1 MLGYPGA
8 TSAPVEAHHGEGLGQ
23 IWLRS
28 VACSGG
34 EQRLEDCNHGSWG
47 SHYCT
52 HAEDAS
58 VHCLHTVRLVNSGVA
73 HKGRVEIFHDGLWGT
88 ICGYYY
94 WGINNAKVVCKMLG
108 FPDVLSAPT
117 SSFYG
122 PGTGKIWLY
131 AVQCTGYEATLED
144 CYNNGWGDVSSCNH
158 GYDASVE
165 CISTVRIV
173 SGNGINEGSV
183 EIYHGGIWGTICDDG
198 WDIKDAEV
206 VCRMM
211 GFPEAKSA
219 PVRAYYGKGIGQIWL
234 SSVSCSGDEQR
245 LENCNHGSWGS
256 HHCSHDEDASVH
268 CLPTVRLADGQLNKG
283 RVEIFH
289 AGAWGTICDF
299 SWDIEDARVVCRT
312 LKFPGVISALK
323 NAYYGEGTGQI
334 WLNNVNCD
342 GNEDSLDQCLHNSW
356 GSHSC
361 SHGDDAAVECLST
374 VRIVD
379 GNVINEGRVEI
390 YHEGIWGTICD
401 DSWGINDAKVV
412 CIMLGFPGA
421 TSAPVEAHHGIGL
434 GQVWLS
440 SVSCSGG
447 EKRLEDCNHGSWGS
461 HHCTHAKDASVHC
474 LPTVRLV
481 NSGVAHKGRVE
492 IFHDGLWGTICGYY
506 YWDINNAKVVCKM
519 LGFPDVLSAPTSSF
533 YGPGTGKI
541 WLYAVQCTGYEATLE
556 DCYNNGWGDVSSCNH
571 GYDASVECISTVRI
585 VSGNGINEGRVEIY
599 HEKVWGTICDDSW
612 DIKDAEVVCRMM
624 GFPEAKSAPV
634 RAYYGKGVGQIWLSS
649 VSCTGDEQRLED
661 CNHGSW
667 GSHHCSH
674 EEDASVHCLLTDIK
688 PGNFWILG
696 IELGIML
703 ILLLIPMCMYR
714 GSLQKLLKDIVETT
728 RDGLIFLPMLPYRT
742 YKACCKKDDN
752 RVTSIPAQPRQLT
765 RASTASEINIDHVYY
780 IQPSR
785 EPVASSAP
793 PVTNNTQEI
802 SEDRLCVIC
811 LSEEK
816 NVFFG
821 PCGHVCCCN
830 DCGMRSD
837 VTDCPVCRNRI
848 EQRQRTFL

>member
-1 MLGYPGA
+1 MSSYYVYILLYLFMFFQSGVMNLSENSFLAECVYYKLGCPVSVSCQVLARPGDYYCCKTGTCCGFSECRNTDINCNGVVCDDYNTCCRDISYGGCCANLEGQVRLSDGRVPQEVEIYHSGIWGTICDDGWDENDAEVVCRMLEFPGVI
-8 TSAPVEAHHGEGLGQ
+8 SAPLYALYGKGTGPTWLSEVDCSGAENGLSGCPHNAWGVHHCGHNEDASVKCLPNVRLADGQLNKGRVEIFHAGAWGTIWDFSWDLEDARVVCRTLEFPGVISALKNAYYGEGTGQ
-23 IWLRS
+23 IWLNNVNCDGNEDS
-28 VACSGG
+28 LDQCPHNSWGSNSCSHGDDAAVECLSTDKWG

-47 SHYCT
+47 SHHCT

-58 VHCLHTVRLVNSGVA
+58 AHCLPTVRLVNSGVA

-94 WGINNAKVVCKMLG
+94 WDINNAKVFCKMLG
-108 FPDVLSAPT
+108 FPDVISAPT

-165 CISTVRIV
+165 RISTVRIV
-173 SGNGINEGSV
+173 SGNGINEGRV
-183 EIYHGGIWGTICDDG
+183 EIYHGEIWGTICDDG

-219 PVRAYYGKGIGQIWL
+219 PVRAYYGKGVGQIWL

-268 CLPTVRLADGQLNKG
+268 CLPT
-283 RVEIFH
+283 
-289 AGAWGTICDF
+289 
-299 SWDIEDARVVCRT
+299 
-312 LKFPGVISALK
+312 
-323 NAYYGEGTGQI
+323 
-334 WLNNVNCD
+334 
-342 GNEDSLDQCLHNSW
+342 
-356 GSHSC
+356 
-361 SHGDDAAVECLST
+361 
-374 VRIVD
+374 
-379 GNVINEGRVEI
+379 
-390 YHEGIWGTICD
+390 
-401 DSWGINDAKVV
+401 
-412 CIMLGFPGA
+412 
-421 TSAPVEAHHGIGL
+421 
-434 GQVWLS
+434 
-440 SVSCSGG
+440 
-447 EKRLEDCNHGSWGS
+447 
-461 HHCTHAKDASVHC
+461 
-474 LPTVRLV
+474 
-481 NSGVAHKGRVE
+481 
-492 IFHDGLWGTICGYY
+492 
-506 YWDINNAKVVCKM
+506 
-519 LGFPDVLSAPTSSF
+519 
-533 YGPGTGKI
+533 
-541 WLYAVQCTGYEATLE
+541 
-556 DCYNNGWGDVSSCNH
+556 
-571 GYDASVECISTVRI
+571 
-585 VSGNGINEGRVEIY
+585 
-599 HEKVWGTICDDSW
+599 
-612 DIKDAEVVCRMM
+612 
-624 GFPEAKSAPV
+624 
-634 RAYYGKGVGQIWLSS
+634 
-649 VSCTGDEQRLED
+649 
-661 CNHGSW
+661 
-667 GSHHCSH
+667 
-674 EEDASVHCLLTDIK
+674 DIK

-714 GSLQKLLKDIVETT
+714 GSLQKLLMDIVETT
-728 RDGLIFLPMLPYRT
+728 CDE
-742 YKACCKKDDN
+742 DDN
-752 RVTSIPAQPRQLT
+752 RVNLIPAQPRQLT
-765 RASTASEINIDHVYY
+765 RASTASEMNIDHVYY

-821 PCGHVCCCN
+821 PCGHVSCYN
-830 DCGMRSD
+830 DCRMRSD
-837 VTDCPVCRNRI
+837 VTDCPVCRKKI